1 MFEKVNS
8 NLNLPEVDREI
19 LNNWDERD
27 IFAQSLKNREGCEP
41 FVFYEGPPGM
51 NGLPHIGHATTRIYK
66 DSILRYYAMRGYK
79 VRRKAGWD
87 THGLPVE
94 LKAEKDLGLKNKTEI
109 EPFGVDKYIAKC
121 KEIINTYE
129 SEWRTATRKL
139 GFWVDF
145 DNAYRTCDDGFVESI
160 WWSLKQLFDK
170 GDIYEGYKVSPYCP
184 RCGTSLAN
192 HEVAQ
197 GYQTVKDKT
206 LFVRFKAKDLANTYY
221 IAWTTTPWTLP
232 SNTALC
238 LNSEF
243 TYAEIAVPT
252 GEHYILAEALISRLF
267 EEYEIVNRYL
277 GSELVGG
284 EYEPLFDLPPALLQG
299 KKAYYLT
306 NANYVTLT
314 DGTGIV
320 HIAPAFGPEDYEVGK
335 EYDLPVVNLIDDK
348 GCFKNDLPK
357 YAGKR
362 NIVANLE
369 IIEDLKQAGKVVKEQ
384 EVIHEYPHC
393 WRCHTPLINYAR
405 AGWFVK
411 TSQYREALVR
421 NNNEVAWH
429 PESVREGRMGNFLRN
444 NIDWNLSR
452 DRYWGTPLNIWRCD
466 KCGKLHAIGSRAEL
480 NQLKGN
486 DDFVELHK
494 PFIDAVTFDC
504 PCGGTFRR
512 VPQVIDCWYD
522 SGAMPFAQWHYPF
535 ENKEI
540 FEEQFPADFICEAQ
554 DQTRGWFYTL
564 QAISTM
570 VFGKTPYKSCVMCG
584 LISDKNGQKMS
595 KSLGNVVN
603 PDELIDKYGA
613 DAVRLYFCSNSAPWM
628 GQKFDEAGLAEI
640 QRKTLS
646 TLWNVYSFFV
656 LYANI
661 DGFEPRDIRECKLSL
676 MDKWLLSQLNELI
689 DNIDALMKDFN
700 FTDTTRGL
708 CDFID
713 ILSNWYVRRSRER
726 FWVNGESE
734 DKTAAF
740 CTLYYVLVTL
750 TKLCAPFMP
759 FVSDKIYLNLMQG
772 KGKPSVHLEDY
783 PVADRAVIDY
793 SLNRAMQEVIDIVAL
808 GRAGRN
814 EANIK
819 NRQPLGKIY
828 VYSANN
834 IALNSELV
842 QVIADDLNVKSV
854 EFIADART
862 FITFELKPQLKTL
875 GPKYG
880 KDLGKIRDFLSKV
893 DAYQLVTDMR
903 SNPEMQIVV
912 DEGIVLSPSDILVY
926 PKSKPNCTA
935 ETAGMIT
942 VVLDTELT
950 PALINEGNV
959 REFVSK
965 VQNMRKE
972 AGFEVEDNILLRV
985 ETESGLAS
993 VLEESR
999 ALISETLLAQSI
1011 EFGGEYAITKS
1022 TDINGVE
1029 CKISIK
1035 KVEL

>member
-8 NLNLPEVDREI
+8 NLDLPKVDREV
-19 LNNWDERD
+19 LEHWEEHDVFE
-27 IFAQSLKNREGCEP
+27 QSLKLREGNEP

-79 VRRKAGWD
+79 VLRKAGWD

-129 SEWRTATRKL
+129 NEWRTATKKL

-160 WWSLKQLFDK
+160 WWSLKQLFEK

-197 GYQTVKDKT
+197 GYQTVRDKT
-206 LFVRFKAKDLANTYY
+206 LYVRFRAKGQKDTYY
-221 IAWTTTPWTLP
+221 VAWTTTPWTLH

-243 TYAEIAVPT
+243 CYVEIAVPT
-252 GEHYILAEALISRLF
+252 GEHYILAEALAGRIFSEF
-267 EEYEIVNRYL
+267 EVVARYT
-277 GSELVGG
+277 GKELEGR
-284 EYEPLFDLPPALLQG
+284 EYEPLFDLPEELLQG

-306 NANYVTLT
+306 LASYVTLT

-320 HIAPAFGPEDYEVGK
+320 HIAPAFGPEDYEVGR
-335 EYDLPVVNLIDDK
+335 EYDLPVVNLIDEK
-348 GCFKNDLPK
+348 GCFRSDLPR

-362 NIVANLE
+362 NIVANQE
-369 IIEDLKQAGKVVKEQ
+369 IIDDLTAAGAVVKMQVVE
-384 EVIHEYPHC
+384 HEYPHC

-405 AGWFVK
+405 SGWFVR
-411 TSQYREALVR
+411 TSRYRDALVR
-421 NNNEVAWH
+421 NNNEVRWH

-466 KCGKLHAIGSRAEL
+466 KCNKLHAVGSRAEL
-480 NQLKGN
+480 NALKGN

-494 PFIDAVTFDC
+494 PFIDAVTFGC
-504 PCGGTFRR
+504 ECGGTFRR

-535 ENKEI
+535 ENKEL
-540 FEEQFPADFICEAQ
+540 FESQFPADFICEAQ

-570 VFGKTPYKSCVMCG
+570 IFDKTPYKSCVMCG
-584 LISDKNGQKMS
+584 LISDKNGLKMS

-613 DAVRLYFCSNSAPWM
+613 DAVRLYFCSNSAPWL
-628 GQKFDEAGLAEI
+628 GQKFDEAGLAEV

-646 TLWNVYSFFV
+646 TLWNVYAFFV

-661 DGFEPRDIRECKLSL
+661 DGFEPVDVNSCQLSL
-676 MDKWLLSQLNELI
+676 MDRWLLSQLNELI
-689 DNIDALMKDFN
+689 DSINTQMREFDF
-700 FTDTTRGL
+700 TTATRKL

-713 ILSNWYVRRSRER
+713 ILSNWYVRRCRER
-726 FWVNGESE
+726 FWVNGESA

-740 CTLYYVLVTL
+740 ATLYHTLITL
-750 TKLCAPFMP
+750 TKLSAPFMP
-759 FVSDKIYLNLMQG
+759 FVSDKIYLNLTRGRG
-772 KGKPSVHLEDY
+772 KMSVHLEDY
-783 PVADRAVIDY
+783 PVATPEGIDY
-793 SLNRAMQEVIDIVAL
+793 TLNRAMQEVIDIVSL
-808 GRAGRN
+808 GRAARN

-819 NRQPLGKIY
+819 NRQPLANIY
-828 VYSANN
+828 VYSANG
-834 IALNSELV
+834 IALNPELV
-842 QVIADDLNVKSV
+842 QVIADDLNVKNV
-854 EFIADART
+854 QFITDAREY
-862 FITFELKPQLKTL
+862 ITFELKPQLKTL
-875 GPKYG
+875 GPKFGAKLGQIREFLANVDSY
-880 KDLGKIRDFLSKV
+880 DLVSR
-893 DAYQLVTDMR
+893 MR
-903 SNPEMQIVV
+903 AQADMQITVA
-912 DEGIVLSPSDILVY
+912 DDIVLSTSDILVY
-926 PKSKPNCTA
+926 PRSKPNCTA

-950 PALINEGNV
+950 PALVREGCV

-972 AGFEVEDNILLRV
+972 AQFEVEDSILLRV
-985 ETESGLAS
+985 QTTSELTEILDEAR
-993 VLEESR
+993 EMI
-999 ALISETLLAQSI
+999 AETLLAQKI
-1011 EFGGEYAITKS
+1011 EFDGEYEFCRQ
-1022 TDINGVE
+1022 TDINGAE
-1029 CKISIK
+1029 CNISIK
-1035 KVEL
+1035 KVEK

>member
-1 MFEKVNS
+1 MFEKVSS
-8 NLNLPEVDREI
+8 NLNLPEVDDYV
-19 LNNWDERD
+19 LKHWDERG
-27 IFAQSLKNREGCEP
+27 IFDKSLKARENAKP

-66 DSILRYYAMRGYK
+66 DSILRYYAMKGYK
-79 VRRKAGWD
+79 VLRKAGWD

-94 LKAEKDLGLKNKTEI
+94 LKAEKDLGLTNKTEI

-129 SEWRTATRKL
+129 NEWRTATRKL

-145 DNAYRTCDDGFVESI
+145 EKAYRTCDDGFIESI

-206 LFVRFKAKDLANTYY
+206 LYVRFRAKGEENLYF

-238 LNSEF
+238 VNSDF
-243 TYAEIAVPT
+243 TYAEIEVPT
-252 GEHYILAEALISRLF
+252 GEHYIMAEALVGKLF
-267 EEYEIVNRYL
+267 EEYEVIKTYS
-277 GSELVGG
+277 GKELEGR
-284 EYEPLFDLPPALLQG
+284 EYEPLFNLPPALLQG
-299 KKAYYLT
+299 KKAYFVT
-306 NANYVTLT
+306 NAEYVTLT

-320 HIAPAFGPEDYEVGK
+320 HIAPAFGPEDYDVGQA
-335 EYDLPVVNLIDDK
+335 YNLPVVNLIDEK
-348 GCFKNDLPK
+348 GCFKAEAGK

-362 NIVANLE
+362 NIVANQE
-369 IIEDLKQAGKVVKEQ
+369 IVDDLKARGDVVKEQ
-384 EVIHEYPHC
+384 VVEHEYPHC

-405 AGWFVK
+405 AGWFVR
-411 TSQYREALVR
+411 TSKYREALVR
-421 NNNEVAWH
+421 NNNDVNWH

-466 KCGKLHAIGSRAEL
+466 KCNKLHSIGSRAEL
-480 NQLKGN
+480 NALKGN
-486 DDFVELHK
+486 DEFVELHK
-494 PFIDAVTFDC
+494 PFIDSVTFAC
-504 PCGGTFRR
+504 ECGGTFRR

-535 ENKEI
+535 ENKVL

-570 VFGKTPYKSCVMCG
+570 VFDRTPYKSVVMCG
-584 LISDKNGQKMS
+584 LISDKNGLKMS

-613 DAVRLYFCSNSAPWM
+613 DAVRLYFCSNSAPWL
-628 GQKFDEAGLAEI
+628 GQKFDEAGLAEV

-661 DGFEPRDIRECKLSL
+661 DNFTPSDIESCKLSL
-676 MDKWLLSQLNELI
+676 MDRWLLSQMNELI
-689 DNIDALMKDFN
+689 KNIDAYMKEFDFTN
-700 FTDTTRGL
+700 STREI

-726 FWVNGESE
+726 FWGNGESA
-734 DKTAAF
+734 DKTSAF
-740 CTLYYVLVTL
+740 NTLYYVLISL
-750 TKLCAPFMP
+750 SKICAPFMP
-759 FVSDKIYLNLMQG
+759 FVSDKIYLNLTQG
-772 KGKPSVHLEDY
+772 KAKESVHLEDY
-783 PVADRAVIDY
+783 PVADASKIDHN
-793 SLNRAMQEVIDIVAL
+793 LNVAMQEVIDIVAL
-808 GRAGRN
+808 GRSCRN

-819 NRQPLGKIY
+819 NRQPLSKIF
-828 VYSANN
+828 VYSTNN
-834 IALNSELV
+834 VNLNEELV
-842 QVIADDLNVKSV
+842 QIIADDLNVKGV
-854 EFIADART
+854 EFIADAKT
-862 FITFELKPQLKTL
+862 YITFELKPQLKTL
-875 GPKYG
+875 GKKYG
-880 KDLGKIRDFLSKV
+880 KDLVLIKEFLVNV
-893 DAYQLVTDMR
+893 DSYDLVNQMR
-903 SNPEMQIVV
+903 ANPEMEIKVTPQ
-912 DEGIVLSPSDILVY
+912 IVLSPQDILVY

-935 ETAGMIT
+935 QTEGMIT
-942 VVLDTELT
+942 VILDTELT
-950 PALINEGNV
+950 PQLIDEGNV

-972 AGFEVEDNILLRV
+972 SGLEVEDSISLRV
-985 ETESGLAS
+985 VTTEELSS
-993 VLEESR
+993 VLREAGEY
-999 ALISETLLAQSI
+999 ISEVLLAKTI
-1011 EFGGEYAITKS
+1011 EFAGEFDNSKL
-1022 TDINGVE
+1022 TDINGFE

-1035 KVEL
+1035 KVD

>member
-1 MFEKVNS
+1 MFDKVNS
-8 NLNLPEVDREI
+8 NFNPSKLDNEI
-19 LNNWDERD
+19 LENWDKCN
-27 IFAQSLKNREGCEP
+27 IFEKSLVMREGKEP

-66 DSILRYYAMRGYK
+66 DSILRYFAMRGYK
-79 VRRKAGWD
+79 VLRKAGWD

-94 LKAEKDLGLKNKTEI
+94 LKAEKDLGLKNKSEI
-109 EPFGVDKYIAKC
+109 ESFGVDKYIAKC

-129 SEWRTATRKL
+129 SEWRTATKKL
-139 GFWVDF
+139 GFWVNF
-145 DNAYRTCDDGFVESI
+145 EKAYRTCDDGFIESI
-160 WWSLKQLFDK
+160 WWSLKQLFQK

-206 LFVRFKAKDLANTYY
+206 LFVRFKAKDRENTYY

-232 SNTALC
+232 SNVALC
-238 LNSEF
+238 VNKEF
-243 TYAEIAVPT
+243 NYAEIRVPT
-252 GEHYILAEALISRLF
+252 GEHYILAEALVSKLF
-267 EEYEIVNRYL
+267 EEYEVLNTFL
-277 GSELVGG
+277 GKDLEGR
-284 EYEPLFDLPPALLQG
+284 EYEPLFILGDSLLQG
-299 KKAYYLT
+299 KKAYFIT
-306 NANYVTLT
+306 NAEYVTLT

-335 EYDLPVVNLIDDK
+335 AYDLPVVNLLDDK
-348 GCFKNDLPK
+348 GCFKPALAK

-362 NIVANLE
+362 NIIANQE
-369 IIEDLKQAGKVVKEQ
+369 IIDDLTAQGVVVREQ
-384 EVIHEYPHC
+384 TVEHEYPHC

-405 AGWFVK
+405 AGWFVR
-411 TSQYREALVR
+411 TSKYREALVR
-421 NNNEVAWH
+421 NNDEVNWH

-444 NIDWNLSR
+444 NVDWNLSR

-466 KCGKLHAIGSRAEL
+466 KCGKLHSVGSREEL
-480 NQLKGN
+480 NELKGN
-486 DDFVELHK
+486 TDFVELHK

-504 PCGGTFRR
+504 ECGGVFRR

-535 ENKEI
+535 ENKSL
-540 FEEQFPADFICEAQ
+540 FLEQFPADFICEAQ

-570 VFGKTPYKSCVMCG
+570 VFERTPYKSVVMCG

-613 DAVRLYFCSNSAPWM
+613 DAVRLYFSSNSAPWL
-628 GQKFDEAGLAEI
+628 GQKFDEAGLAEV
-640 QRKTLS
+640 QRKTIS

-661 DGFEPRDIRECKLSL
+661 DNFEPCEIQNCSLSL
-676 MDKWLLSQLNELI
+676 MDRWLLSKLNELI
-689 DNIDALMKDFN
+689 DNINTFMQDYN
-700 FTDTTRGL
+700 FTDSTRKL

-726 FWVNGESE
+726 FWVNGGSE
-734 DKTAAF
+734 DKCAAF
-740 CTLYYVLVTL
+740 NTLYYVLVVL
-750 TKLCAPFMP
+750 SKLCAPFMP
-759 FVSDKIYLNLMQG
+759 FLSDKIYLNLMQG
-772 KGKPSVHLEDY
+772 KGKESVHLEDY
-783 PVADRAVIDY
+783 PLAEARLIDAD
-793 SLNRAMQEVIDIVAL
+793 LNIAMQEVIDIVSL
-808 GRAGRN
+808 GRSARN

-819 NRQPLGKIY
+819 NRQPLNKIM

-834 IALNSELV
+834 INLNAELV
-842 QVIADDLNVKSV
+842 QIIADDLNVKNV
-854 EFIADART
+854 EFIADAKT
-862 FITFELKPQLKTL
+862 YIDFELKPQLKTL
-875 GPKYG
+875 GPKFG
-880 KDLGKIRDFLSKV
+880 KSLGKIREFLANTDSYDLVSK
-893 DAYQLVTDMR
+893 MR
-903 SNPEMQIVV
+903 ANANLEIRID
-912 DEGIVLSPSDILVY
+912 DEIVLSPQDILIY

-935 ETAGMIT
+935 VTENMIT
-942 VVLDTELT
+942 VILDTELT
-950 PALINEGNV
+950 PALLDEGNV

-972 AGFEVEDNILLRV
+972 AGFEVEDNIDIRV
-985 ETESGLAS
+985 ETSPQLVR
-993 VLEESR
+993 VLEKFAEFES
-999 ALISETLLAQSI
+999 EVLLAQSI
-1011 EFGGEYAITKS
+1011 EFSGEYVVNKI
-1022 TDINGVE
+1022 TDINGVK

-1035 KVEL
+1035 KVD

>member
-19 LNNWDERD
+19 LNNWDERG
-27 IFAQSLKNREGCEP
+27 IFEQSLKNREGCEP

-94 LKAEKDLGLKNKTEI
+94 LKAEKDLGLKNKAEI

-129 SEWRTATRKL
+129 NEWRTATRKL

-206 LFVRFKAKDLANTYY
+206 LFVRFKAKDMDNTYY

-243 TYAEIAVPT
+243 TYAEIVVPS
-252 GEHYILAEALISRLF
+252 GEHYILAEALIGKLF
-267 EEYEIVNRYL
+267 EEYEIKNRFL
-277 GSELVGG
+277 GSELVGR
-284 EYEPLFDLPPALLQG
+284 EYEPLFDLPSALLQG

-306 NANYVTLT
+306 NASYVTLT

-335 EYDLPVVNLIDDK
+335 EYDLPVVNLLDDK
-348 GCFKNDLPK
+348 GCFKDDLPK

-384 EVIHEYPHC
+384 EVMHEYPHC

-411 TSQYREALVR
+411 TSKYRDALVR

-466 KCGKLHAIGSRAEL
+466 KCGKLHSIGSRAEL

-504 PCGGTFRR
+504 SCGGTFRR

-570 VFGKTPYKSCVMCG
+570 VFDKTPYKSCVMCG

-661 DGFEPRDIRECKLSL
+661 DGFEPRDIDDCQLSL

-689 DNIDALMKDFN
+689 DNIDTLMKEFN
-700 FTDTTRGL
+700 FTDTTRNL

-726 FWVNGESE
+726 FWVNGESA

-740 CTLYYVLVTL
+740 NTLYYVLVTL

-772 KGKPSVHLEDY
+772 KGKQSVHLEDY
-783 PVADRAVIDY
+783 PVADKAGIDY
-793 SLNRAMQEVIDIVAL
+793 DLNRAMQEVIDIVAL

-834 IALNSELV
+834 IALNPELT

-854 EFIADART
+854 EFIDDART

-880 KDLGKIRDFLSKV
+880 KDLGKIREFLGKV

-903 SNPEMQIVV
+903 ADPEKEIVV
-912 DEGIVLSPSDILVY
+912 DEGIVLTASDILVY

-942 VVLDTELT
+942 VVLDIELT
-950 PALINEGNV
+950 PALIDEGNV

-972 AGFEVEDNILLRV
+972 AGFEVEDSILLRV
-985 ETESGLAS
+985 ETEESLAK
-993 VLEESR
+993 VLSQSLP
-999 ALISETLLAQSI
+999 LISETLLAQSV
-1011 EFGGEYAITKS
+1011 EFEGEYPICKL
-1022 TDINGVE
+1022 TDINGME